1 MAMNRKILRRKE
13 GEITKAGRMFFDAV
27 FGDTK
32 EFVRKAKEELEES
45 ESRAGAITVEAQS
58 FVRCEGCARE
68 QIVPPDM
75 DARVLESRGWRLKAG
90 AWRCP
95 FCARG

>member
-32 EFVRKAKEELEES
+32 EFVRKAREELEQE
-45 ESRAGAITVEAQS
+45 ETRGDAITVEADS

-68 QIVPPDM
+68 QVVPADM
-75 DARVLESRGWRLKAG
+75 DARALEGRGWRLRNG